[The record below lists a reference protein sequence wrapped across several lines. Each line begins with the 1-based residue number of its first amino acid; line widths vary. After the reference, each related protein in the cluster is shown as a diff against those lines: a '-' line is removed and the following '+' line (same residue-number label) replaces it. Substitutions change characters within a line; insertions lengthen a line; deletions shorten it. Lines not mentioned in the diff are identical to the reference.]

1 MGDGDQMQQHAAI
14 SELDPF
20 EALVGT
26 WTTEATHPIYPSTV
40 VRGRSTFEWLEGK
53 RFLIHA
59 R

>member
-1 MGDGDQMQQHAAI
+1 MS
-14 SELDPF
+14 SELEPF

-26 WTTEATHPIYPSTV
+26 WTTEATHPAVLGTV

-53 RFLIHA
+53 RFSSNA